1 MIPSANIFLW
11 KERKSMKQEFKAEA
25 KKVMDLMIHS
35 IYTNK
40 EIFLR
45 ELISNASDALDKLYY
60 EDLKGESTTNK
71 DDYYIE
77 LIPNKKDRTLTIRDT
92 GIGMDY
98 DDLVN
103 NLGTIAKSGTE
114 AFKKSV
120 ESSDI
125 KDLIGQFGVGFYS
138 AFMVAEKIEV
148 LSKKH
153 GQKNA
158 NIWISENA
166 DGFEVKEASKA
177 SSGTDVILYLRE
189 NTEDENY
196 DIYLDQNTI
205 KGLIRKYSNYI
216 RYPIKMM
223 VTKTKLKEGSDS
235 EYEDYKDY
243 EILNSD
249 KPIWKKNKSDLREED
264 YQNFYTESHYGFDK
278 ALSHLHFSVEGLV
291 EFTALLFI
299 PEKAPFDYYS
309 VDRKT
314 GLELY
319 SHGVKIMDSCDEILD
334 DAYSFVKGV
343 VESDDLTLNISRETL
358 QQNRQLRVIS
368 KQINKKINAH
378 LKELMKDDREKYE
391 KFYKVFA
398 NSIKASIYESFGA
411 NKEDLQDLLLFY
423 SRKEDKLISLREY
436 KDSAKST
443 EEFIY
448 YGSGE
453 SIEKIKNSPA
463 LEIFDS
469 EKDVLLLDEKLDEF
483 LIKMLIDYDG
493 LKFKSIYEEDET
505 TEEEKEDSELI
516 SFIKESMPDD
526 VVDVAFTDKFGE
538 IPSMIKQRGEFSIE
552 MEKTLKDQPQ
562 AMGIKA
568 EKVLEIS
575 TKTKAYDLLE
585 EAFENDKDKAKMIAG
600 LLLDQARLIEGL
612 EIEDPIAYAKNIW
625 KLI

>member
-1 MIPSANIFLW
+1 
-11 KERKSMKQEFKAEA
+11 MKQEFKAEA

-60 EDLKGESTTNK
+60 EDLKSDTTTNK

-77 LIPNKKDRTLTIRDT
+77 IIPNKEERILTIRDT
-92 GIGMDY
+92 GIGMDEE
-98 DDLVN
+98 DLAN

-114 AFKKSV
+114 AFRKSV
-120 ESSDI
+120 DSSDI

-153 GQKNA
+153 GSKNA
-158 NIWISENA
+158 FIWESENA
-166 DGFEVKEASKA
+166 DGFEIKEASKA
-177 SSGTDVILYLRE
+177 STGTDVILHLRE
-189 NTEDENY
+189 NTDDENY
-196 DIYLDQNTI
+196 DMYLDQNTI
-205 KGLIRKYSNYI
+205 RFLIRKYSNYI
-216 RYPIKMM
+216 RYPIKME
-223 VTKTKLKEGSDS
+223 VTKTKLKEDS
-235 EYEDYKDY
+235 PEDKPEYEDYKAMDV
-243 EILNSD
+243 LNSD
-249 KPIWKKNKSDLREED
+249 KPIWKEDKKNLTDED
-264 YQNFYTESHYGFDK
+264 YINFYQESHFGFDK
-278 ALSHLHFSVEGLV
+278 PLSWLHFKVEGLV
-291 EFTALLFI
+291 EFRALLYI

-309 VDRKT
+309 KDRQI

-378 LKELMKDDREKYE
+378 LKEMMEKNREDYE
-391 KFYKVFA
+391 KFYKEFA
-398 NSIKASIYESFGA
+398 DSIKVSIYESYGA

-423 SRKEDKLISLREY
+423 SRKEDKLISLKEY
-436 KDSAKST
+436 KENSSST
-443 EEFIY
+443 AEFIY
-448 YGSGE
+448 YGTGE
-453 SIEKIKNSPA
+453 SLEKIKSSPA
-463 LEIFDS
+463 LKMIDDD
-469 EKDVLLLDEKLDEF
+469 KDVLLLDKALDEF
-483 LIKMLIDYDG
+483 LIKMLGDYEG
-493 LKFKSIYEEDET
+493 LEFKSITSEDNEK
-505 TEEEKEDSELI
+505 EDKEDSEII
-516 SFIKESMPDD
+516 SFIKDTMPED
-526 VVDVAFTDKFGE
+526 VVDVTFTDKLDD
-538 IPSMIKQRGEFSIE
+538 IPSLIKERGEVSIE
-552 MEKTLKDQPQ
+552 MEKTLKNQPN
-562 AMGIKA
+562 AFGIKA

-585 EAFENDKDKAKMIAG
+585 EAYKDDKDKAKMIAG

-612 EIEDPIAYAKNIW
+612 EIENPVEYAKNIW

>member
-1 MIPSANIFLW
+1 
-11 KERKSMKQEFKAEA
+11 MKQEFKAEA

-60 EDLKGESTTNK
+60 EDLKSDTTTNK

-77 LIPNKKDRTLTIRDT
+77 IIPNKEERILTIRDT
-92 GIGMDY
+92 GIGMDEE
-98 DDLVN
+98 DLAN

-114 AFKKSV
+114 AFRKSV
-120 ESSDI
+120 DSSDI

-153 GQKNA
+153 GFKKA
-158 NIWISENA
+158 FIWESENA
-166 DGFEVKEASKA
+166 DGFEIKEASKA
-177 SSGTDVILYLRE
+177 STGTDVILHLRE
-189 NTEDENY
+189 NTDDENY
-196 DIYLDQNTI
+196 DMYLDQNTI
-205 KGLIRKYSNYI
+205 RSLIRKYSNYI
-216 RYPIKMM
+216 RYPIKME
-223 VTKTKLKEGSDS
+223 VTKTKIKEDS
-235 EYEDYKDY
+235 PEDKPEYEDYKAMDV
-243 EILNSD
+243 LNSD
-249 KPIWKKNKSDLREED
+249 KPIWKEDKKNLTDED
-264 YQNFYTESHYGFDK
+264 YINFYQESHFGFDK
-278 ALSHLHFSVEGLV
+278 PLSWLHFKVEGLV
-291 EFTALLFI
+291 EFRALLYI

-309 VDRKT
+309 KDRQI

-378 LKELMKDDREKYE
+378 LKEMMEKNREDYE
-391 KFYKVFA
+391 KFYKEFA
-398 NSIKASIYESFGA
+398 DSIKVSIYESYGA

-423 SRKEDKLISLREY
+423 SRKEDKLISLKEY
-436 KDSAKST
+436 KENSPST
-443 EEFIY
+443 AEFIY
-448 YGSGE
+448 YGTGE
-453 SIEKIKNSPA
+453 SLEKIKSSPA
-463 LEIFDS
+463 LKMIDDD
-469 EKDVLLLDEKLDEF
+469 KDVLLLDKALDEF
-483 LIKMLIDYDG
+483 LIKMLGDYEG
-493 LKFKSIYEEDET
+493 LEFKSITSEDNEK
-505 TEEEKEDSELI
+505 EDKEDSEII
-516 SFIKESMPDD
+516 SFIKESMPED
-526 VVDVAFTDKFGE
+526 VVDVTFTDKLE
-538 IPSMIKQRGEFSIE
+538 DIPSLIKERGEVSIE
-552 MEKTLKDQPQ
+552 MEKTLKNQPN
-562 AMGIKA
+562 AFGIKA

-585 EAFENDKDKAKMIAG
+585 EAYKDDKDKAKMIAG

-612 EIEDPIAYAKNIW
+612 EIENPVEYAKNIW

>member
-1 MIPSANIFLW
+1 
-11 KERKSMKQEFKAEA
+11 MKQEFKAEA

-60 EDLKGESTTNK
+60 EDLKSDTTTNK

-77 LIPNKKDRTLTIRDT
+77 IIPNKEERILTIRDT
-92 GIGMDY
+92 GIGMDEE
-98 DDLVN
+98 DLAN

-114 AFKKSV
+114 AFRKSV
-120 ESSDI
+120 DSSDI

-153 GQKNA
+153 GDKKA
-158 NIWISENA
+158 FIWESENA
-166 DGFEVKEASKA
+166 DGFEIKEASKA
-177 SSGTDVILYLRE
+177 SSGTDVILHLRE
-189 NTEDENY
+189 NTDDENY

-205 KGLIRKYSNYI
+205 RSLIRKYSNYI
-216 RYPIKMM
+216 RYPIKME
-223 VTKTKLKEGSDS
+223 VTKTRIKEDS
-235 EYEDYKDY
+235 PEDKPEYEDYKDMAV
-243 EILNSD
+243 LNSD
-249 KPIWKKNKSDLREED
+249 KPIWKEDKKNLADED
-264 YQNFYTESHYGFDK
+264 YINFYQESHFGFDK
-278 ALSHLHFSVEGLV
+278 PLSWLHFKVEGLV
-291 EFTALLFI
+291 EFRALLYI

-309 VDRKT
+309 KDRQI

-378 LKELMKDDREKYE
+378 LKEMMEKNREDYE
-391 KFYKVFA
+391 KFYKEFA
-398 NSIKASIYESFGA
+398 DSIKVSIYESYGA

-423 SRKEDKLISLREY
+423 SRKEDKLISLKEY
-436 KDSAKST
+436 KENSPST
-443 EEFIY
+443 AEFIY
-448 YGSGE
+448 YGTGE
-453 SIEKIKNSPA
+453 SLEKIKSSPA
-463 LEIFDS
+463 LKMIDDD
-469 EKDVLLLDEKLDEF
+469 KDVLLLDKALDEF
-483 LIKMLIDYDG
+483 LIKMIGDYEG
-493 LKFKSIYEEDET
+493 LEFKSITSEDNEK
-505 TEEEKEDSELI
+505 EDKEDSEII
-516 SFIKESMPDD
+516 SFIKESMPED
-526 VVDVAFTDKFGE
+526 VVDVTFTDKLDDV
-538 IPSMIKQRGEFSIE
+538 PSLIKERGEVSIE
-552 MEKTLKDQPQ
+552 MEKTLKNQPN
-562 AMGIKA
+562 AFGIKA

-575 TKTKAYDLLE
+575 TKTKAYQLLE
-585 EAFENDKDKAKMIAG
+585 EAYKDDKDKAKMIAG

-612 EIEDPIAYAKNIW
+612 EIEDPVSYAKNIW
-625 KLI
+625 KLM

>member
-1 MIPSANIFLW
+1 
-11 KERKSMKQEFKAEA
+11 MKQEFKAEA

-60 EDLKGESTTNK
+60 EDLKSDTTTNK

-77 LIPNKKDRTLTIRDT
+77 IIPNKEERILTIRDT
-92 GIGMDY
+92 GIGMDEE
-98 DDLVN
+98 DLAN

-114 AFKKSV
+114 AFRKSV
-120 ESSDI
+120 DSSDI

-153 GQKNA
+153 GDKKA
-158 NIWISENA
+158 FIWESENA
-166 DGFEVKEASKA
+166 DGFEIKEANKA
-177 SSGTDVILYLRE
+177 STGTDVILHLRE
-189 NTEDENY
+189 NTDDENY
-196 DIYLDQNTI
+196 DMYLDQNTI
-205 KGLIRKYSNYI
+205 RSLIRKYSNYI
-216 RYPIKMM
+216 RYPIKMEI
-223 VTKTKLKEGSDS
+223 TKTKIKEDS
-235 EYEDYKDY
+235 PEDKPEYEDYKAMDV
-243 EILNSD
+243 LNSD
-249 KPIWKKNKSDLREED
+249 KPIWKEDKKNLTDED
-264 YQNFYTESHYGFDK
+264 YINFYQESHFGFDK
-278 ALSHLHFSVEGLV
+278 PLSWLHFKVEGLV
-291 EFTALLFI
+291 EFRALLYI

-309 VDRKT
+309 KDRQI

-378 LKELMKDDREKYE
+378 LKEMMEKNREDYE
-391 KFYKVFA
+391 KFYKEFA
-398 NSIKASIYESFGA
+398 DSIKVSIYESYGA

-423 SRKEDKLISLREY
+423 SRKEDKLISLKEY
-436 KDSAKST
+436 KENSPST
-443 EEFIY
+443 AEFIY
-448 YGSGE
+448 YGTGE
-453 SIEKIKNSPA
+453 SLEKIKSSPA
-463 LEIFDS
+463 LKMIDDD
-469 EKDVLLLDEKLDEF
+469 KDVLLLDKALDEF
-483 LIKMLIDYDG
+483 LIKMLGDYEG
-493 LKFKSIYEEDET
+493 LEFKSITSEDNEK
-505 TEEEKEDSELI
+505 EDKEDSEII
-516 SFIKESMPDD
+516 SFIKESMPED
-526 VVDVAFTDKFGE
+526 VVDVTFTDKLE
-538 IPSMIKQRGEFSIE
+538 DIPSLIKERGEVSIE
-552 MEKTLKDQPQ
+552 MEKTLKNQPN
-562 AMGIKA
+562 AFGIKA

-585 EAFENDKDKAKMIAG
+585 EAYKDDKDKAKMIAG

-612 EIEDPIAYAKNIW
+612 EIENPVEYAKNIW

>member
-1 MIPSANIFLW
+1 
-11 KERKSMKQEFKAEA
+11 MKQEFKAEA

-60 EDLKGESTTNK
+60 EDLKSDTTTNK

-77 LIPNKKDRTLTIRDT
+77 IIPNKEERILTIRDT
-92 GIGMDY
+92 GIGMDEE
-98 DDLVN
+98 DLAN

-114 AFKKSV
+114 AFRKSV
-120 ESSDI
+120 DSSDI

-153 GQKNA
+153 GFKKA
-158 NIWISENA
+158 FIWESENA
-166 DGFEVKEASKA
+166 DGFEIKEASKA
-177 SSGTDVILYLRE
+177 SSGTDVILHLRE
-189 NTEDENY
+189 NTDDENY
-196 DIYLDQNTI
+196 DMYLDQNTI
-205 KGLIRKYSNYI
+205 RSLIRKYSNYI
-216 RYPIKMM
+216 RYPIKME
-223 VTKTKLKEGSDS
+223 VTKTKIKEDS
-235 EYEDYKDY
+235 PEDKPEYEDYKDMAV
-243 EILNSD
+243 LNSD
-249 KPIWKKNKSDLREED
+249 KPIWKEDKKNLTDED
-264 YQNFYTESHYGFDK
+264 YINFYQESHFGFDK
-278 ALSHLHFSVEGLV
+278 PLSWLHFKVEGLV
-291 EFTALLFI
+291 EFRALLYI

-309 VDRKT
+309 KDRQI

-378 LKELMKDDREKYE
+378 LKEMMEKNREDYE
-391 KFYKVFA
+391 KFYKEFA
-398 NSIKASIYESFGA
+398 DSIKVSIYESYGA

-423 SRKEDKLISLREY
+423 SRKEDKLISLKEY
-436 KDSAKST
+436 KENSSST
-443 EEFIY
+443 AEFIY
-448 YGSGE
+448 YGTGE
-453 SIEKIKNSPA
+453 SLEKIKSSPA
-463 LEIFDS
+463 LKMIDDD
-469 EKDVLLLDEKLDEF
+469 KDVLLLDKALDEF
-483 LIKMLIDYDG
+483 LIKMLGDYEG
-493 LKFKSIYEEDET
+493 LEFKSITSEDNEK
-505 TEEEKEDSELI
+505 EDKEDSEII
-516 SFIKESMPDD
+516 SFIKDTMPED
-526 VVDVAFTDKFGE
+526 VVDVTFTDKLE
-538 IPSMIKQRGEFSIE
+538 DIPSLIKERGEVSIE
-552 MEKTLKDQPQ
+552 MEKTLKNQPN
-562 AMGIKA
+562 AFGIKV

-585 EAFENDKDKAKMIAG
+585 EAYKDDKDKAKMIAG

-612 EIEDPIAYAKNIW
+612 EIENPVEYAKNIW

>member
-1 MIPSANIFLW
+1 
-11 KERKSMKQEFKAEA
+11 MKQEFKAEA

-60 EDLKGESTTNK
+60 EDLKSDTTTNK

-77 LIPNKKDRTLTIRDT
+77 IIPNKEERILTIRDT
-92 GIGMDY
+92 GIGMDEE
-98 DDLVN
+98 DLAN

-114 AFKKSV
+114 AFRKSV
-120 ESSDI
+120 DSSDI

-153 GQKNA
+153 GSKNA
-158 NIWISENA
+158 FIWESENA
-166 DGFEVKEASKA
+166 DGFEIKEASKA
-177 SSGTDVILYLRE
+177 SSGTDVILHLRE
-189 NTEDENY
+189 NTDDENY
-196 DIYLDQNTI
+196 DMYLDQNTI
-205 KGLIRKYSNYI
+205 RSLIRKYSNYI
-216 RYPIKMM
+216 RYPIKME
-223 VTKTKLKEGSDS
+223 VTKTKIKKDS
-235 EYEDYKDY
+235 PEDKPEYEDYKDMAV
-243 EILNSD
+243 LNSD
-249 KPIWKKNKSDLREED
+249 KPIWKEDKKNLTDED
-264 YQNFYTESHYGFDK
+264 YINFYQESHFGFDK
-278 ALSHLHFSVEGLV
+278 PLSWLHFKVEGLV
-291 EFTALLFI
+291 EFRALLYI

-309 VDRKT
+309 KDRQI

-378 LKELMKDDREKYE
+378 LKEMMEKNREDYE
-391 KFYKVFA
+391 KFYKEFA
-398 NSIKASIYESFGA
+398 DSIKVSIYESYGA

-423 SRKEDKLISLREY
+423 SRKEDKLISLKEY
-436 KDSAKST
+436 KENSPST
-443 EEFIY
+443 AEFIY
-448 YGSGE
+448 YGTGE
-453 SIEKIKNSPA
+453 SLEKIKSSPA
-463 LEIFDS
+463 LKMIDDD
-469 EKDVLLLDEKLDEF
+469 KDVLLLDKALDEF
-483 LIKMLIDYDG
+483 LIKMLGDYEG
-493 LKFKSIYEEDET
+493 LEFKSITAEDSAEDDD
-505 TEEEKEDSELI
+505 KEDSEII
-516 SFIKESMPDD
+516 SFIKESMPED
-526 VVDVAFTDKFGE
+526 VVDVTFTDKLDD
-538 IPSMIKQRGEFSIE
+538 IPSLIKERGEVSIE
-552 MEKTLKDQPQ
+552 MEKTLKNQPN
-562 AMGIKA
+562 AFGIKA

-585 EAFENDKDKAKMIAG
+585 EAYKDDKDKAKMIAG

-612 EIEDPIAYAKNIW
+612 EIENPVEYAKNIW